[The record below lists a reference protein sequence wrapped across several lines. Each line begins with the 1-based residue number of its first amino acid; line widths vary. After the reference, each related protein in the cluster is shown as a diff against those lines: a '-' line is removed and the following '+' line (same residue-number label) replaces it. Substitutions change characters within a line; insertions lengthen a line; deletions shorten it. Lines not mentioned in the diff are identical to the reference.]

1 MSEPRHIYAWTEWH
15 GVPVRAAASR
25 RENAS
30 PYAKRYTITEGPEFD
45 ALMERAR
52 ATLPSG
58 GAHTFADVMQLLM
71 DRGDILRDLIAYL
84 GEQP

>member
-1 MSEPRHIYAWTEWH
+1 MSEPRHIYFSTVTAVFQPHIHPKERDNDVRFTQTSGEEW
-15 GVPVRAAASR
+15 
-25 RENAS
+25 
-30 PYAKRYTITEGPEFD
+30 D

-71 DRGDILRDLIAYL
+71 DRGDILRDLLAYL

>member
-1 MSEPRHIYAWTEWH
+1 MSNPQRHRWADAWFTFGDSERWSTH
-15 GVPVRAAASR
+15 DVRWSR
-25 RENAS
+25 TS
-30 PYAKRYTITEGPEFD
+30 GPEWD

-71 DRGDILRDLIAYL
+71 DRGDILRDLLAYL